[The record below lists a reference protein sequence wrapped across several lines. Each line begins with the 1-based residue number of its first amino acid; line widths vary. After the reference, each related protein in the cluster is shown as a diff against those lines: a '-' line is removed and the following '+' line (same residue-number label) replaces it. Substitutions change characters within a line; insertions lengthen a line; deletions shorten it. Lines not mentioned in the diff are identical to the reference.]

1 MFDRCSLILC
11 TKSLIPTAFWFWS
24 CWRSTSRAMIVPVLP
39 TPALG
44 CRTRVRLVCRSS
56 SAVSKGKR
64 GVWIQLMVYLQWT
77 TVGADDTCL
86 SMCCLTSP
94 LNWIRISVF
103 SGTPWSGQT
112 VKWKCLTLHSSQ
124 VPLCEHTVV
133 KLVFAIIF
141 CPCLRALKR
150 AVLHVSLWILS
161 ESSWTPPAQMLWW
174 PAALHT
180 GMAYWMEASI
190 LHT

>member
-1 MFDRCSLILC
+1 MQSHPVHKVINSYCILVLELL
-11 TKSLIPTAFWFWS
+11 KKHIQGNDSAGPPYSSAGMQDTAK
-24 CWRSTSRAMIVPVLP
+24 
-39 TPALG
+39 
-44 CRTRVRLVCRSS
+44 VRLVCRSS

-124 VPLCEHTVV
+124 VSLCEHTVI
-133 KLVFAIIF
+133 KLV
-141 CPCLRALKR
+141 L
-150 AVLHVSLWILS
+150 LS
-161 ESSWTPPAQMLWW
+161 YFVCVFG
-174 PAALHT
+174 H
-180 GMAYWMEASI
+180 
-190 LHT
+190 